1 MPTRQ
6 KTSRQKTSR
15 QKTSRFP
22 CLSLLCVAPI
32 ALATSVALADE
43 IVYDCALNAAASTV
57 VQSNDVNAPFT
68 GTFIGNYEA
77 TTNPTGTRTIPGFFG
92 GSGNNAIPYTA
103 SFALAGDINS
113 HPTGTLRFSTDIE
126 ALQVRIG
133 AVDLDLLGG
142 VPGTLAATVNINYQT
157 FHTVAPNAI
166 YPGGVNIPVPVGNGT
181 ISALRAVQTG
191 PVVPGILVPQK
202 NGTYTFTAAVPVD
215 YVVVATLLGQNVI
228 DGTPTPGVLPLSGT
242 LTVQPNNTVSIA
254 VTVSNTSSSTQPVAN
269 GAFTDLALALPTVI
283 PTGGIANLLMSGT
296 VTQVTVAQG
305 LNATLAIAGTRVP
318 IPGDLNGDFLVNSL
332 DLAILLSNWLGT
344 GSGDCNGDGIVDSR
358 DIAVLLSNWS

>member
-1 MPTRQ
+1 MLKRI
-6 KTSRQKTSR
+6 
-15 QKTSRFP
+15 
-22 CLSLLCVAPI
+22 LCVAPI
-32 ALATSVALADE
+32 ALATSAVLADE

-57 VQSNDVNAPFT
+57 VQSNDVTAPFT
-68 GTFIGNYEA
+68 GTLIGNYDA

-92 GSGNNAIPYTA
+92 GSGNNPISYTA

-113 HPTGTLRFSTDIE
+113 HPTGTLSFATDIE

-133 AVDLDLLGG
+133 AVNLDLLGG

-157 FHTVAPNAI
+157 FHTVAPSAI

-181 ISALRAVQTG
+181 VSTLRAVQSG
-191 PVVPGILVPQK
+191 PVVPGLLVPQK
-202 NGTYTFTAAVPVD
+202 NGTYTFNAAVPVD
-215 YVVVATLLGQNVI
+215 FIVVATLLGQNVI

-242 LTVQPNNTVSIA
+242 LTVNANNTVSIA
-254 VTVSNTSSSTQPVAN
+254 VTVANTSSTTQPVTN

-283 PTGGIANLLMSGT
+283 PTGSTANVLMSGT
-296 VTQVTVAQG
+296 VTEVTVAQG
-305 LNATLAIAGTRVP
+305 LNATLAIAGTRAP
-318 IPGDLNGDFLVNSL
+318 IPGDLNADFLVNSL
-332 DLAILLSNWLGT
+332 DIAILLSNWLGT